1 MSRRDALAGGTPVS
15 VGGTPVLAGGTLVAL
30 GVAAAALF
38 LAAFA
43 AHLELVPAAPGFDD
57 LEHLEAAIVWQNEG
71 RLQVDGIFVR
81 VPLWTVLLGTLSHVL
96 RPGTAIALVQ
106 SACVLATL
114 GLALAFARR
123 ASAERALPLAAV
135 AVPLLVFASSP
146 QVVLYARHAV
156 NELWIG
162 TLSAAVLFVG
172 TARRRGGAL
181 ALGLACGAAA
191 MTKLSMG
198 LLAVPAAIFAWRGG
212 PQRRPVRLA
221 QLALGTAL
229 VAIPLVALHAAQRP
243 GLPLDNTSAFT
254 LGEYTPREWL
264 ALGGP
269 VERRDAGM
277 ASFRAQLAGDP
288 LGYAGDAVQRLARWI
303 TRPATADFA
312 LFVPGFS
319 KGAFGI
325 WEHAVLWSLV
335 LLAALGTT
343 ARTAPIW
350 IFLAALPVLCTFP
363 VHVPFTPKIVPI
375 FPCLLLAPLGLARV
389 LGKGEGHE

>member
-1 MSRRDALAGGTPVS
+1 VSRRDALAGGPI
-15 VGGTPVLAGGTLVAL
+15 VAL
-30 GVAAAALF
+30 GVTAAAVF

-43 AHLELVPAAPGFDD
+43 THLELVPAAPGFDD
-57 LEHLEAAIVWQNEG
+57 LEHLQAAIVWQQEG
-71 RLQVDGIFVR
+71 RLQADGIFVR
-81 VPLWTVLLGTLSHVL
+81 VPLWTVLLGTLSRL
-96 RPGTAIALVQ
+96 FRPGTAIAFVQ
-106 SACVLATL
+106 AACVLATL
-114 GLALAFARR
+114 ALALAFARR

-135 AVPLLVFASSP
+135 AAPLLVFASSP

-162 TLSAAVLFVG
+162 ALAAAVLAIG
-172 TARRRGGAL
+172 AARPRGAAL

-198 LLAVPAAIFAWRGG
+198 LLAVPAAIFAWRGD
-212 PQRRPVRLA
+212 PQRRAVRLA
-221 QLALGTAL
+221 QLALGAAL
-229 VAIPLVALHAAQRP
+229 VVIPLLTLHAVQRP

-254 LGEYTPREWL
+254 LGEYTPREWI
-264 ALGGP
+264 ALGDP
-269 VERRDAGM
+269 LERRDAAM

-288 LGYAGDAVQRLARWI
+288 LGYAGNALRRLARWI

-312 LFVPGFS
+312 LFVPGFPS
-319 KGAFGI
+319 GPYGI

-350 IFLAALPVLCTFP
+350 IFLAAIPVLCSFP
-363 VHVPFTPKIVPI
+363 VHVPFTPKIIPI

-389 LGKGEGHE
+389 RRSGKGKGDE